1 MGTKYYAGLS
11 DAGLSS
17 GERRLLS
24 SIADTLAT
32 KGYRL
37 RTFDPAL
44 TAGADFPGTGSGE
57 TKPGQ
62 DAAARYV
69 SLVAARKDLQ
79 GLFGSKER
87 ALDIL
92 SNLDGASFLLS
103 WCKDGERAGAVHKAA
118 AALGVHTVDLAI
130 LQRSAP
136 DLAAF
141 KTAVRDAMNDALR
154 AVPPSIEFPVP
165 KSGTQQKN
173 DKSTDDAGE
182 PSKEAKRAQ
191 KGHKRNA
198 SAGKNK
204 NVDEV
209 EPVEKTEAQ
218 EGPMP
223 LAQEGTTSQDKK
235 GTVSSKEKVE
245 ELRAKL
251 EKGATEGAVER
262 FMDDLSKDDGGPE
275 DPFLDFAESLPP
287 L

>member
-103 WCKDGERAGAVHKAA
+103 WCKDGERAGTIHKAA

-223 LAQEGTTSQDKK
+223 LAQEGTTRE

-262 FMDDLSKDDGGPE
+262 FMDDLSKDEGGPE